1 MPRPGPAKISVSVRM
16 SQAQVDALETHGKYL
31 ISQNIVEEDE
41 LTGPNGSIN
50 TSAVVRTAL
59 RRAIVG
65 FPA

>member
-16 SQAQVDALETHGKYL
+16 SQAQVDAVETHGKYL

-41 LTGPNGSIN
+41 LTSSDGSIN
-50 TSAVVRTAL
+50 TSAVVRAAL